1 MFRSRYLSAVLMSGL
16 FFGYAAADD
25 LDDGK
30 PVHNPGIASQCN
42 GDGLPFLSKLR
53 WEMRREQIQL
63 AYPEMEDMWIVRGFS
78 EKPNF
83 RQLKI
88 PHFAIDGCQFWLDL
102 DFFNSPEDTLTE
114 LAGYYDGPN
123 VEDCLQRVRTKFF
136 DTFGQHPWNSGDE
149 TNVVVYPD
157 KTSEHTETTVSRV
170 WIGKETMISFD
181 VTTIL
186 KTGRHRFRFVL
197 QHSGAP
203 GTFVE

>member
-1 MFRSRYLSAVLMSGL
+1 MFRSGYLSAVLMSSL

-30 PVHNPGIASQCN
+30 PAHNPGIAAQRES
-42 GDGLPFLSKLR
+42 DGLPLLAKLR
-53 WEMRREQIQL
+53 WEMRREQIRL
-63 AYPEMEDMWIVRGFS
+63 AYPDAEDTWIVRGFS

-88 PHFAIDGCQFWLDL
+88 PRLAIAGCQFRLEL
-102 DFFNSPEDTLTE
+102 GFFNPPDDRLTE

-136 DTFGQHPWNSGDE
+136 DTFGPHPWNSGEE
-149 TNVVVYPD
+149 TGIVAG
-157 KTSEHTETTVSRV
+157 TGERAETTVSRA
-170 WIGKETMISFD
+170 WIGTVTTITFD
-181 VTTIL
+181 VTTMP
-186 KTGRHRFRFVL
+186 KTGKHRFRFIL

-203 GTFVE
+203 GTYVE